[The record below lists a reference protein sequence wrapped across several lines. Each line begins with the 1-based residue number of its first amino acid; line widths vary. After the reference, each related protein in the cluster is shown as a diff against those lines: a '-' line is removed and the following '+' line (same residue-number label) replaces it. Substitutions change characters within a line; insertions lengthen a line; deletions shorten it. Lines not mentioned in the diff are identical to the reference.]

1 VRDGQ
6 VSSKSFLNILWEKE
20 VFFLL
25 SQFHL
30 NPFTEGK
37 EKTKMASLAM
47 AFPILPGKTEQWKHF
62 IQELAGPRR
71 SEYEASNKRIGAT
84 RAALYLQQTPQGDMV
99 VLYQEA
105 ADMQHFFEAMGL
117 SQEPYFVWFREQV
130 KDIHGVDFSQP
141 LPGPLPEAFMD
152 WRAK

>member
-1 VRDGQ
+1 
-6 VSSKSFLNILWEKE
+6 
-20 VFFLL
+20 
-25 SQFHL
+25 
-30 NPFTEGK
+30 
-37 EKTKMASLAM
+37 M
-47 AFPILPGKTEQWKHF
+47 
-62 IQELAGPRR
+62 AGPRR

-130 KDIHGVDFSQP
+130 KDYN
-141 LPGPLPEAFMD
+141 GPRNLDTKRGKNKIYSRHDE
-152 WRAK
+152 KTIYGSL